1 MDHTLKTSNRNAVG
15 EVLKVVA
22 CLQILLFRNID
33 LLFRNIDL
41 LFIFWG
47 GEGGE
52 GHLSSCRSHWELAKH
67 SWSKTKSTCLVEKI
81 KREECVNSI
90 AK

>member
-33 LLFRNIDL
+33 LLF
-41 LFIFWG
+41 IFWG
-47 GEGGE
+47 DEGGE